1 MSRNFHESFTQDAI
15 APPSERAT
23 GLVFAAIAV
32 IVAIVWRGSPK
43 VLWTSSAVAVA
54 LAAASLFAPTM
65 MKPLNRVWFQ
75 FGVLLHRIVNPLIMF
90 AIFAVVFVP
99 AGLLMRIW
107 HDPLRS
113 RGARN
118 AATYWIDRD
127 AETNATRS
135 MTNQF

>member
-1 MSRNFHESFTQDAI
+1 MSRNFHESFTQDEI

-23 GLVFAAIAV
+23 GLVFAGIAI

-43 VLWTSSAVAVA
+43 VLWTSAAVGVA
-54 LAAASLFAPTM
+54 LAAASLFAPAM
-65 MKPLNRVWFQ
+65 LKPLNRVWFH
-75 FGVLLHRIVNPLIMF
+75 FGLLLHRIVNPLIML

-113 RGARN
+113 RCARN
-118 AATYWIDRD
+118 ATTYWIDRS
-127 AETNATRS
+127 AESNATKS